1 MAWSAFGVVP
11 FSRHEVCDWWR
22 LFGVPIFCWCWRV
35 SWGDQRSLFQT
46 EGTSPVWCWISF
58 SSFGRRQAT
67 GLPRTTSW
75 GATGRTGF
83 TTTWFSARVGSTSF
97 PKGWGVS
104 TAHCRWSWW
113 HGCRCRWGR
122 WRSWAHD
129 DRQGRWGFR
138 RGRIWGGRRGCVVEQ
153 PYSWKP
159 KLMCGTLFVWE
170 SLVVFSL
177 SVREMV
183 ISLKRTLEVKKFG
196 SISLKVLLTSS
207 LELLWTLNRW
217 NREWRLRYSS
227 LSDLRSGAAL
237 LNGMAGHLLRRNKSR
252 SWPHDGC

>member
-22 LFGVPIFCWCWRV
+22 LFGVPVFGWCWRV

-46 EGTSPVWCWISF
+46 EGASPVWCWISF

-75 GATGRTGF
+75 GTRGRTGF
-83 TTTWFSARVGSTSF
+83 TTTWFSTRVGSTSSSE
-97 PKGWGVS
+97 GRGVS

-113 HGCRCRWGR
+113 HGRRCRWDR

-153 PYSWKP
+153 PYSSNTSWCVEHVLFERVWLCFPRGWGKWWFLCRGIWRSESSSRHP
-159 KLMCGTLFVWE
+159 WTLFWWAHWSCSGLWAGE
-170 SLVVFSL
+170 TGNENWGTAAWTTEGRALPC
-177 SVREMV
+177 
-183 ISLKRTLEVKKFG
+183 RTWG
-196 SISLKVLLTSS
+196 PGT
-207 LELLWTLNRW
+207 
-217 NREWRLRYSS
+217 
-227 LSDLRSGAAL
+227 
-237 LNGMAGHLLRRNKSR
+237 
-252 SWPHDGC
+252 C